1 MAKWIV
7 LGGAVLLIAAIVVTA
22 LINSARAGALTNP
35 GDAALY
41 SIARQSLEQGKLDQ
55 GYKLLLVLEK
65 RNPDDRELQILLAEV
80 EVARKDIEGAIAR
93 LKRLAEKEPDW
104 PRPRI
109 ELAKAYMADERWR
122 DAKNIL
128 VAELGRD
135 PPEQVRRN
143 IERLARAVE
152 DKQSFVGRFSFGLA
166 PDSNINNGSN
176 ADNIEYLGLPFT
188 LSDDAKAQEGVRADI
203 SIGGTLRTQWRDN
216 TRLEASLDAAHSE
229 PLGDEGVPDSNL
241 RLEFAARG
249 RGPNGS
255 FKTGIAVQPFYFD
268 GDLNRTER
276 SIFLQP
282 ARRIT
287 GRHYAVG
294 GITLTEGR
302 VNNSEARDFRQWEA
316 TIGPS
321 LGFGETGR
329 LQLTGIVG
337 HRNAEDN
344 VFSFL
349 RRGVSLKAGA
359 APWNG
364 WRLNLKGAIT
374 HDAYEDFN
382 VPFGRRQEDLTNTAG
397 IGVTR
402 TAWVFFGMSPQ
413 LGLRWSE
420 TRSSIDLYDR
430 DSIALT
436 FGLAL
441 PY

>member
-1 MAKWIV
+1 MAKWIA
-7 LGGAVLLIAAIVVTA
+7 LGGALLLIVVIIVTA
-22 LINSARAGALTNP
+22 PVNGARAGTLADP
-35 GDAALY
+35 GDVALY
-41 SIARQSLEQGKLDQ
+41 SIARQSLQQGKLDQ
-55 GYKLLLVLEK
+55 GYKLLLIIAK
-65 RNPDDRELQILLAEV
+65 RNPEDRELQILLAQV
-80 EVARKDIEGAIAR
+80 EVARDDNDLAVRR

-109 ELAKAYMADERWR
+109 ELAKAYMAVERWR

-152 DKQSFVGRFSFGLA
+152 DKQSFVGRFSFGVA

-176 ADNIEYLGLPFT
+176 ANTIEFLGLPFT
-188 LSDDAKAQEGVRADI
+188 LSDESKAQEGVRADI

-229 PLGDEGVPDSNL
+229 PLGDEGVPDSNF

-255 FKTGIAVQPFYFD
+255 FKTGIVVQPFYFD
-268 GDLNRTER
+268 GDLSRVER
-276 SIFLQP
+276 SVFLQP

-287 GRHYAVG
+287 GRHFAVG
-294 GITLTEGR
+294 SITLIQGE
-302 VNNSEARDFRQWEA
+302 VNNSEAHDFRQWEA

-321 LGFGETGR
+321 LGFGDTGR
-329 LQLTGIVG
+329 LRLTGIVG
-337 HRNAEDN
+337 RRNAEDD

-349 RRGVSLKAGA
+349 RRGVSLNVGA
-359 APWNG
+359 SPWNG

-374 HDAYEDFN
+374 RDVYEDFN
-382 VPFGRRQEDLTNTAG
+382 FPFGRRQEDLTGEAG
-397 IGVTR
+397 FSVTW
-402 TAWVFFGMSPQ
+402 TGWVFFGVSPQ

-420 TRSSIDLYDR
+420 TRSTIDLYDR
-430 DSIALT
+430 DSIAFT
-436 FGLAL
+436 AGLAL

>member
-1 MAKWIV
+1 MGKWIALTV
-7 LGGAVLLIAAIVVTA
+7 AALLIAPIAGLAAINGA
-22 LINSARAGALTNP
+22 KAGTLDDPA
-35 GDAALY
+35 DQAVYA
-41 SIARQSLEQGKLDQ
+41 IARQSLEQGKLDQ
-55 GYKLLLVLEK
+55 GYKLLLILEA
-65 RNPDDRELQILLAEV
+65 RNPDDRELQILLAQAEM
-80 EVARKDIEGAIAR
+80 ARKDNDAAIRR
-93 LKRLAEKEPDW
+93 LKLLAARERDW

-109 ELAKAYMADERWR
+109 ELARAYMAAERWR
-122 DAKNIL
+122 DANKIL

-135 PPEQVRRN
+135 PPEVVRRN
-143 IERLARAVE
+143 IERMARAVA
-152 DKQSFVGRFSFGLA
+152 DKRSFVGRFSFGLV
-166 PDSNINNGSN
+166 PDSNINSGSS

-241 RLEFAARG
+241 RLEVAARG

-268 GDLNRTER
+268 GNLIRIER

-294 GITLTEGR
+294 SVTLTEGK
-302 VNNSEARDFRQWEA
+302 VNNSDARDFRQWEA

-329 LQLTGIVG
+329 LQLTGLIG
-337 HRNAEDN
+337 HRNAEDD

-349 RRGVSLKAGA
+349 RRGVSLKVGA
-359 APWNG
+359 SPWNG
-364 WRLNLKGAIT
+364 WRLNLKGSIT
-374 HDAYEDFN
+374 RDVYEDFN
-382 VPFGRRQEDLTNTAG
+382 VPFGRRQEDLTGEASFS
-397 IGVTR
+397 VTR
-402 TAWVFFGMSPQ
+402 TGWVFFGVSPR
-413 LGLRWSE
+413 LGVRWSE
-420 TRSSIDLYDR
+420 TRSTIDLYDR
-430 DSIALT
+430 DSIAFT
-436 FGLAL
+436 AGLAM